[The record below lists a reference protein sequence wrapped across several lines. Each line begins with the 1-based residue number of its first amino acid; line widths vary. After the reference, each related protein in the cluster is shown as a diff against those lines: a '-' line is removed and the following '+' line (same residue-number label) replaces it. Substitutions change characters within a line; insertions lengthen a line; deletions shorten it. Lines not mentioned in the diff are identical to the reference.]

1 MDPFN
6 NNYQIEEETYFN
18 FADEDDIFIDE
29 EFDDQS
35 FNEYINATYDF

>member
-6 NNYQIEEETYFN
+6 DTPQIEEEVYFN
-18 FADEDDIFIDE
+18 FVDEDDIFIDD